1 MGLPTD
7 AIIDRSW
14 ARSLRNYADGR
25 TVHYWINDEVGRLD
39 DGTRVEP
46 ISRAEARLI
55 RQTMAEVDSLTG
67 LRLVERRTPRNTEI
81 DFYRV
86 GRYGERGLLGKT
98 TRYRGWFEITW
109 ENRGGNALTRD
120 ERRTITHEIGHAF
133 GLDHP
138 FDQPF
143 SRRFD
148 TNDTIMSYNR
158 GSNTGFTRTDVAA
171 LQDLWGAA

>member
-98 TRYRGWFEITW
+98 TRYRG
-109 ENRGGNALTRD
+109 
-120 ERRTITHEIGHAF
+120 
-133 GLDHP
+133 
-138 FDQPF
+138 
-143 SRRFD
+143 
-148 TNDTIMSYNR
+148 M
-158 GSNTGFTRTDVAA
+158 V
-171 LQDLWGAA
+171 